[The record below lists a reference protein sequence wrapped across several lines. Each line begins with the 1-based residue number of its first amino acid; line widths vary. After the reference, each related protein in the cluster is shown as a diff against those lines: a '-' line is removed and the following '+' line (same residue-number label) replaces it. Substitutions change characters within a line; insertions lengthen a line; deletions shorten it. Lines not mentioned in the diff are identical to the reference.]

1 MKEEEIAMEL
11 EREEVEKRRA
21 LPQEQRDKED
31 IEHATKLREAKP
43 KGQQKFL
50 QKYYHKGAFH
60 QVRTCTM
67 CSFPSFHL
75 AIRTQKFF
83 NDTTTLHRRNLQWT
97 SLLCRK

>member
-1 MKEEEIAMEL
+1 MKEDELKMEL

-31 IEHATKLREAKP
+31 AEHAAKLRDAKP

-60 QVRTCTM
+60 QVGHFTIIANAC
-67 CSFPSFHL
+67 FL
-75 AIRTQKFF
+75 I
-83 NDTTTLHRRNLQWT
+83 
-97 SLLCRK
+97 

>member
-1 MKEEEIAMEL
+1 MRELQRIKRMKEEELKMEM

-60 QVRTCTM
+60 QASELITKRDLIKFGVGCGDFEATR
-67 CSFPSFHL
+67 FH
-75 AIRTQKFF
+75 
-83 NDTTTLHRRNLQWT
+83 
-97 SLLCRK
+97 